1 MDFSCAVT
9 ELIFWHAFEYLPSV
23 FHLLFKF
30 RQKYFPNRHLRLP
43 PPAAATQRMASPEST
58 GHVLLSSSFM
68 PCRCFIIRPLCVLAW
83 LLGFAGRA
91 AFCAVDVNSLP
102 KPTGYVSDL
111 AHVLNPA
118 EKEQLEAFCTK
129 VEQQLGVQLA
139 LVTIDTIGDQ
149 PIEDLAIQLARKW
162 GVGDRKSNQGVLLLL
177 AIKDHKDDIETGRG
191 IEPYLTDGFS
201 GSILRSIRPELRE
214 NNYGG
219 ALLTAARA
227 MAQQIAQGKGIAF
240 SDELT
245 EPQAR
250 RVAVRH
256 RSGIPGPLL
265 IFGIF
270 LLFWLLSRAGRGGR
284 RPGGGGGFLTGLLL
298 GNLLGGGRS
307 GGGWGNGGGFGGD
320 SGGGGGFGGFG
331 GGDFGGGG
339 ANSDW

>member
-1 MDFSCAVT
+1 MNAAGLSTPLVSSWCM
-9 ELIFWHAFEYLPSV
+9 
-23 FHLLFKF
+23 
-30 RQKYFPNRHLRLP
+30 QGRL
-43 PPAAATQRMASPEST
+43 ST
-58 GHVLLSSSFM
+58 LVRVCTTAVLLAFTA
-68 PCRCFIIRPLCVLAW
+68 CVAL
-83 LLGFAGRA
+83 
-91 AFCAVDVNSLP
+91 CAVDVNSLP

-111 AHVLNPA
+111 AHVLSPA
-118 EKEQLEAFCTK
+118 EKQQLEEFCTR

-139 LVTIDTIGDQ
+139 LVTIDSVGDR
-149 PIEDLAIQLARKW
+149 PIEDFAIELARKW

-177 AIKDHKDDIETGRG
+177 SVKDRKDDIETGRG

-240 SDELT
+240 SDEL
-245 EPQAR
+245 PQAR
-250 RVAVRH
+250 ERPPSVAVRH
-256 RSGIPGPLL
+256 RGGGIPGPLL

-270 LLFWLLSRAGRGGR
+270 LLFWLLARAGRGGR
-284 RPGGGGGFLTGLLL
+284 RGRGGSFLTGMLL
-298 GNLLGGGRS
+298 GNLLSGGRGS
-307 GGGWGNGGGFGGD
+307 GGGGWGGGGFGAD